1 MVRALGNMKLYSR
14 LRMLGKKQDFLDH
27 IHCLLA
33 VGPFG
38 SVPLK
43 KKYSKQET
51 GSNHSVSPGLCYSTE
66 SRQNLKWI

>member
-43 KKYSKQET
+43 KKYSRVEQAGNWK
-51 GSNHSVSPGLCYSTE
+51 
-66 SRQNLKWI
+66 